1 MNTDQETTVF
11 VMLFLWLNKHVETM
25 SNRENS
31 ESLPRKEM
39 PGMLRDCANLH
50 DRLVNGLAR
59 HGWITGLTP
68 VDSWCLRRG
77 ARGYGLRPS
86 SLKPSSYWVAHWGWM
101 GSSQDKQ
108 ILGAGFSLLCF
119 CRFWVWHVFG
129 IYNFDP
135 TELCTICNRK
145 KAEIHIFNMF
155 FWKNTPGLTSIGNC
169 FHALTWNPGMAGNL
183 SPIPGSLAA
192 LVSAVC
198 PSSHRAPLQ
207 WLPVASAWTAWCWNF
222 AAQQWKR
229 QLWCWWYDLQRL
241 KGYFCRTSFFIIL
254 YKPWHSMAQT
264 CPDKCQKKTSWLAI

>member
-59 HGWITGLTP
+59 NGWITGLTP

-169 FHALTWNPGMAGNL
+169 FHALTWNPGMAGKPYSGIL
-183 SPIPGSLAA
+183 GSFGFGGVPILAPCA
-192 LVSAVC
+192 ASMAASGFRMDRLMLKLCSA
-198 PSSHRAPLQ
+198 AMK
-207 WLPVASAWTAWCWNF
+207 TATLMLMIWF
-222 AAQQWKR
+222 AAIKR
-229 QLWCWWYDLQRL
+229 VFLQNFFL
-241 KGYFCRTSFFIIL
+241 HYFVQT
-254 YKPWHSMAQT
+254 MAFYG
-264 CPDKCQKKTSWLAI
+264 PDMPRQMPEKD

>member
-1 MNTDQETTVF
+1 
-11 VMLFLWLNKHVETM
+11 
-25 SNRENS
+25 
-31 ESLPRKEM
+31 
-39 PGMLRDCANLH
+39 
-50 DRLVNGLAR
+50 
-59 HGWITGLTP
+59 
-68 VDSWCLRRG
+68 
-77 ARGYGLRPS
+77 
-86 SLKPSSYWVAHWGWM
+86 M

-198 PSSHRAPLQ
+198 PSSHRAPILA
-207 WLPVASAWTAWCWNF
+207 PC
-222 AAQQWKR
+222 AA
-229 QLWCWWYDLQRL
+229 
-241 KGYFCRTSFFIIL
+241 
-254 YKPWHSMAQT
+254 SMAASGFRMDRLMLKL
-264 CPDKCQKKTSWLAI
+264 CSAAMKTATLMLMI